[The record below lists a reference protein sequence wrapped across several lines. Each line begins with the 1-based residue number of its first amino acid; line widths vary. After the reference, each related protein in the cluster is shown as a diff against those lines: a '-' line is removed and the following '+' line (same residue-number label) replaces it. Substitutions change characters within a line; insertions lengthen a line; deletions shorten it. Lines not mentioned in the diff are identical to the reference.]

1 MRFFTKIMLIFNLI
15 KYRGLFLKK
24 QYSKNSEDQFLKKF
38 FSNKSNGIYID
49 IGAYHP
55 YRFSNTCLLHNRGWS
70 GLNIDPNKKSIDLFN
85 LARPNDINL
94 NIAVGDKSMKKNIY
108 YKKDFHPMNTL
119 NKSFAKRFIDENI
132 KSKKINILKVDN
144 IFDKYLKNS
153 KIDLLDIDVEG
164 SEYDIIK
171 SINYNKYKFKVILI
185 EITNFDNKS
194 KLNARKIRTLLSKN
208 GYKYLKSFGETS
220 VYKNIT

>member
-94 NIAVGDKSMKKNIY
+94 NIAVGDKSMKK
-108 YKKDFHPMNTL
+108 
-119 NKSFAKRFIDENI
+119 
-132 KSKKINILKVDN
+132 
-144 IFDKYLKNS
+144 IF
-153 KIDLLDIDVEG
+153 
-164 SEYDIIK
+164 IIK
-171 SINYNKYKFKVILI
+171 KTFIL
-185 EITNFDNKS
+185 
-194 KLNARKIRTLLSKN
+194 
-208 GYKYLKSFGETS
+208 
-220 VYKNIT
+220 

>member
-1 MRFFTKIMLIFNLI
+1 
-15 KYRGLFLKK
+15 
-24 QYSKNSEDQFLKKF
+24 
-38 FSNKSNGIYID
+38 
-49 IGAYHP
+49 
-55 YRFSNTCLLHNRGWS
+55 
-70 GLNIDPNKKSIDLFN
+70 
-85 LARPNDINL
+85 
-94 NIAVGDKSMKKNIY
+94 MKKNIY

>member
-132 KSKKINILKVDN
+132 KAKKLIYLKLIIFLINILKIV
-144 IFDKYLKNS
+144 K
-153 KIDLLDIDVEG
+153 
-164 SEYDIIK
+164 
-171 SINYNKYKFKVILI
+171 LI
-185 EITNFDNKS
+185 
-194 KLNARKIRTLLSKN
+194 
-208 GYKYLKSFGETS
+208 Y
-220 VYKNIT
+220 